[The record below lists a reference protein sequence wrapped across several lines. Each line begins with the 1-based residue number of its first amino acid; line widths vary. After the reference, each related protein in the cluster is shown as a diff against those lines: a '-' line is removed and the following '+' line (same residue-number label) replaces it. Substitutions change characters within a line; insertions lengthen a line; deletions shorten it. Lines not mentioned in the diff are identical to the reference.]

1 MSIHDVYDGSQVIAQ
16 SLDILDKY
24 RVSLKVGEDFEEY
37 RALLAEH
44 RPDHDLGLPFDPEHQ
59 FMTPANAFWIAG
71 FDHDGELIHTQAMRM
86 IELGNSHLSDYMRE
100 NFLDFPP
107 SGLPLDL
114 KRSRYRP
121 GPSAKRMTGRTVYHG
136 EVWMGGTKGQFRGSG
151 LSCVL
156 GRFAFMSAMLRW
168 SPDHFFGFMPRAVA
182 FKGFAERQGYM
193 HAEPAAARRLCRT
206 RRPALAN
213 VGKRQSA
220 GGVHGLDGERGCA
233 PPDADATERTGAIAR
248 LDRGRKTPR
257 TCRRLTAGS

>member
-16 SLDILDKY
+16 SLDILNKY
-24 RVSLKVGEDFEEY
+24 RVSLKVGEDFEGY

-44 RPDHDLGLPFDPEHQ
+44 RPDHDLGLPFDPKHQ
-59 FMTPANAFWIAG
+59 FMTPTNAFWIAG
-71 FDHDGELIHTQAMRM
+71 FGHDGELIHTQAMRM
-86 IELGNSHLSDYMRE
+86 LELGRSTLASYMRE

-121 GPSAKRMTGRTVYHG
+121 GPSAKRMNGRTVYHG

-156 GRFAFMSAMLRW
+156 GRFAFMTAMLRW

-193 HAEPAAARRLCRT
+193 HAEPGALRWQMSESDKVLEGFMVWMANEDVRHLMLMPLHELVQVPVSTEAEKRPEPVAA
-206 RRPALAN
+206 
-213 VGKRQSA
+213 
-220 GGVHGLDGERGCA
+220 
-233 PPDADATERTGAIAR
+233 
-248 LDRGRKTPR
+248 
-257 TCRRLTAGS
+257 